1 MSATGVI
8 EQLQNEKMRLEDES
22 RVLDEE
28 IKQLEMRWKILGEK
42 VAIQQLRN
50 ENTAKKETID
60 QLESKIGLLETRLEK
75 LLASGVFKKEARLH
89 VKMLRDKNP

>member
-28 IKQLEMRWKILGEK
+28 IKQLEMRWKILG
-42 VAIQQLRN
+42 
-50 ENTAKKETID
+50 
-60 QLESKIGLLETRLEK
+60 
-75 LLASGVFKKEARLH
+75 
-89 VKMLRDKNP
+89 

>member
-1 MSATGVI
+1 
-8 EQLQNEKMRLEDES
+8 
-22 RVLDEE
+22 
-28 IKQLEMRWKILGEK
+28 

-60 QLESKIGLLETRLEK
+60 QLESKSGLLETQLEK